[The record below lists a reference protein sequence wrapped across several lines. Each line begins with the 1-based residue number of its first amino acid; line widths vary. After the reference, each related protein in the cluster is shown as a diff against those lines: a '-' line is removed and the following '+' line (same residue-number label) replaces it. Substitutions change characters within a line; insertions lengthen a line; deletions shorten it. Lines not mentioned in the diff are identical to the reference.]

1 MQWRSAIIPFQVNR
15 ETYQVNSGLVSQQTA
30 GAEASRKKFRADI
43 QGLRAIAVLSVVI
56 YHARHSLL
64 PGGYVGVDVFFVIS
78 GFLIG
83 GILMNELDRG
93 EYSLAGFYRR
103 RIRRLF
109 PALYLMLAVVLLCG
123 VLMLPP
129 ESLRE
134 LGHTAV
140 STVFFVSNFDFDRLS
155 DYFAGDSQLKPL
167 LHTWSLAVEEQFYVL
182 FPLFLALLWRH
193 WRRQYRLILFAVAAM
208 SLILSIWAVGRHP
221 SAAFYLAPSRGF
233 ELLIGALV
241 TRTSLPSRVS
251 QIQRDLLSMAGLAL
265 LLVSVVAFDDLTP
278 FPGLAALVPC
288 CGTALII
295 LAGTDRPSLAGRI
308 IGASAIAIF
317 FGDISYSLYLWH
329 WPLLVFGR
337 YFFVAPLTLLQA
349 SILILAAVGL
359 AALSWLFVE
368 RPFLAWRGP
377 SAVFAFGASAMMVG
391 CTVAGALAFS
401 NGLPSRFTP
410 ETLRLFASANDYNH
424 RRAECHNPDNREI
437 PYEKN
442 CLYGDPSAAPVAA
455 VWGDSHGVE
464 LVMAL
469 GERLANS
476 GRSIMQITASSC
488 PPALD
493 YESPHRPLCV
503 THNRHVFE
511 RITQDERIGTVVL
524 AADFIGNT
532 VTDWPALS
540 AGFARV
546 VEGLKKAG
554 KTVIIVYQIPV
565 QPFDPPI
572 GLGLSRAHGRPVDDY
587 GVTLQDFTQQVR
599 RTTEFLDQLAHRA
612 DALIFKPDS
621 ILCDRKVC
629 HSYAESLGS
638 LYFNADHI
646 GSVGA
651 RLLVRSFPMDE
662 LTRPAAV
669 RLSAPP

>member
-1 MQWRSAIIPFQVNR
+1 VNH
-15 ETYQVNSGLVSQQTA
+15 ETYQVNSSRVSQPTDGTEQ
-30 GAEASRKKFRADI
+30 SRKKFRADI

-64 PGGYVGVDVFFVIS
+64 PGGFVGVDVFFVIS

-109 PALYLMLAVVLLCG
+109 PALYLMLAVVLACG

-129 ESLRE
+129 ESLKE

-193 WRRQYRLILFAVAAM
+193 WRKQYRLIIFAVAVM

-221 SAAFYLAPSRGF
+221 SAAFFLAPSRVF
-233 ELLIGALV
+233 ELLIGTLV
-241 TRTSLPSRVS
+241 ARTSLPSRVS
-251 QIQRDLLSMAGLAL
+251 QIQRDLLSIAGLAL
-265 LLVSVVAFDDLTP
+265 LLVSIVAFNDLTP

-295 LAGTDRPSLAGRI
+295 LAGTGRPSLAGRI
-308 IGASAIAIF
+308 IGASAVAIF

-329 WPLLVFGR
+329 WPFLVFGR

-349 SILILAAVGL
+349 SILILASVCL
-359 AALSWLFVE
+359 ARLSWLFVE
-368 RPFLAWRGP
+368 RPFLAWRGRP
-377 SAVFAFGASAMMVG
+377 SAVLAFGASSMMVG
-391 CTVAGALAFS
+391 CAVAGALAFS
-401 NGLPSRFTP
+401 NGLPSRFAP

-442 CLYGDPSAAPVAA
+442 CLYGDPSAAPLAA

-469 GERLANS
+469 GERLAKS

-524 AADFIGNT
+524 TADFIGNT

-554 KTVIIVYQIPV
+554 KTVVIVYQIPV

-572 GLGLSRAHGRPVDDY
+572 GLGLSRAYGRPVDDY
-587 GVTLQDFTQQVR
+587 GVTYQDFTQQVR
-599 RTTEFLDQLAHRA
+599 RTTEFLDQLAHRT
-612 DALIFKPDS
+612 DALVFKPDS
-621 ILCDRKVC
+621 ILCDQNVC

-646 GSVGA
+646 GFVGA
-651 RLLVRSFPMDE
+651 RLLVKSFPMDE
-662 LTRPAAV
+662 LMRPAVV
-669 RLSAPP
+669 RLSAHPDSP